1 MTGPARLGSV
11 PKLMAPIY
19 EQVVSLTDDVCKK
32 SLNSEYRDL
41 ARAMAAALCR
51 KRPSPLASGQPRTW
65 ACGILYVLG
74 RINFL
79 GDPSFPPHMTTVE
92 LCAALQ
98 VGESTVHAKA
108 RAIENALGVESF
120 DPRWTLPSMAERNPL
135 VWMVEVNGL
144 LVDLRHMSREVQ
156 EIAFENGLVPF
167 IPADRQRR
175 S

>member
-92 LCAALQ
+92 LCAALP

-120 DPRWTLPSMAERNPL
+120 HPRWTLPSMAEKNPL

-144 LVDLRHMSREVQ
+144 LVDLRDMPREVQ
-156 EIAFENGLVPF
+156 EVAFENGLIPF

-175 S
+175 P